1 MFPDLTVPWKK
12 NRRGK
17 EFMFIPLYYKDQ
29 SMRSKEG
36 FEVRDLSENVLVFS
50 YFLRAKEFI
59 YVYYGKIEGSMF
71 S

>member
-1 MFPDLTVPWKK
+1 
-12 NRRGK
+12 
-17 EFMFIPLYYKDQ
+17 MFIPLYYKDQ